1 MTLSR
6 LMCAL
11 CMTAT
16 LATSFAGQAAE
27 GKKWTTVRIGTEG
40 AFRPFNFTKPDGT
53 LDGYEI
59 DLYKILCDSMK
70 VTCEIV
76 IQPFT
81 GMIPALNAGK
91 FDAIMSGMS
100 ATEKRR
106 EVIEFSLPYS
116 NSGQTFAALKDS
128 PLAKLPDT
136 GVRFS
141 LTKDEAGAIKE
152 LEKIKPLIA
161 GKTIGV
167 QTASIA
173 ANFLN
178 HYLKGV
184 VKVRE
189 YKTTEEHDLD
199 LAAGRVD
206 FIIASSTYLNGAR
219 EKSGNANMVLSG
231 PSFIGGLLGS
241 GSAIGLRKS
250 DPELKKLFDEAIL
263 KAKQD
268 GTLKRL
274 GMKWFG
280 QDITPL

>member
-1 MTLSR
+1 MKLST
-6 LMCAL
+6 MVCAL

-16 LATSFAGQAAE
+16 LLGSVSAQAAE

-53 LDGYEI
+53 LDGFEI
-59 DLYKILCDSMK
+59 DLYKVLCKSMQ

-76 IQPFT
+76 VQPFT
-81 GMIPALNAGK
+81 GMIPALQAGK

-100 ATEKRR
+100 ATDKRR
-106 EVIEFSLPYS
+106 QVIDFSVPYS
-116 NSGQTFAALKDS
+116 NSGQTFATLKNS

-136 GVRFS
+136 GMRFS
-141 LTKDEAGAIKE
+141 LTKDEAGAVKE
-152 LEKIKPLIA
+152 LDKIKPALQD
-161 GKTIGV
+161 KVIGV

-173 ANFLN
+173 ATFLN
-178 HYLKGV
+178 KYLQGV

-206 FIIASSTYLNGAR
+206 LVIASVTYLNGAR
-219 EKSGNANMVLSG
+219 EKPGNANMVLAG
-231 PSFIGGLLGS
+231 PQFIGGLLGS

-250 DPELKKLFDEAIL
+250 DPELKKMFDDAIM

-268 GTLKRL
+268 GTLKTL
-274 GMKWFG
+274 GLKWFG
-280 QDITPL
+280 QDITPQ

>member
-1 MTLSR
+1 MKLSA
-6 LMCAL
+6 MVCAL

-16 LATSFAGQAAE
+16 LATSFSSLAE
-27 GKKWTTVRIGTEG
+27 ESKKWTTVRIGTEG
-40 AFRPFNFTKPDGT
+40 AFRPFNFTRPDGT

-59 DLYKILCDSMK
+59 ELYKVLCKSMQVK
-70 VTCEIV
+70 CEIV

-81 GMIPALNAGK
+81 SMIPALNAGK

-100 ATEKRR
+100 ATDKRR
-106 EVIEFSLPYS
+106 EVIAFSVPYS

-141 LTKDEAGAIKE
+141 LNNDEAGAIKE
-152 LEKIKPLIA
+152 LDKIKPLIE

-173 ANFLN
+173 ANFLS

-199 LAAGRVD
+199 LNAGRVD

-219 EKSGNANMVLSG
+219 EKSGNANMVLAG
-231 PSFIGGLLGS
+231 PSFIGGMLGS

-250 DPELKKLFDEAIL
+250 DVELKKMFDDAIL

-268 GTLKRL
+268 GTLKKL
-274 GMKWFG
+274 GIKWFG
-280 QDITPL
+280 QDVTPQ